1 MDKIF
6 LFDLGN
12 VLAKRLDDYNLY
24 NKLNCKISYEDF
36 LKYWWGDDLVIK
48 AHMGV
53 ITDDEHV
60 EALLDFCKS
69 DLSVNEFYEIYNRLD
84 NSLYSDTVQI
94 IKELKSMGY
103 KIGLLS
109 NLRLMDYKRYEEKI
123 KRINF
128 DYVFLSY
135 EMNCIKPS
143 KEIYLKVIDALN
155 CEANKIIFF
164 DDNKRNV
171 NGAKLVGINGYQST
185 GKNIKKI
192 FDKIIKKQYIHDKH
206 F

>member
-128 DYVFLSY
+128 DYVFLSIVPT
-135 EMNCIKPS
+135 E
-143 KEIYLKVIDALN
+143 
-155 CEANKIIFF
+155 
-164 DDNKRNV
+164 
-171 NGAKLVGINGYQST
+171 
-185 GKNIKKI
+185 
-192 FDKIIKKQYIHDKH
+192 
-206 F
+206 